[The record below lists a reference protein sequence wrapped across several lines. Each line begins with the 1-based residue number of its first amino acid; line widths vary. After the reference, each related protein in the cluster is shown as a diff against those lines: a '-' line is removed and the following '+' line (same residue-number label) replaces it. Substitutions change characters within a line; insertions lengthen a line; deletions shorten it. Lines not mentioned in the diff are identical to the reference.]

1 MVPAVPLSRPCS
13 SVCRA
18 GRHSCRGGFCAPC
31 RTGGRA
37 REASGDRELS
47 VSPAEL
53 GRDPGREAQ
62 PRAGGG
68 AGRGARGSFKG
79 GLAPPGPEPEAAAPA
94 AWAPRPRHEPAAGP
108 AGADLRPLGD
118 EGAPGHR
125 RLRQRHSVAQQGRR
139 RAPLPSPPRPDPA
152 RPALSR
158 ARAVPAGERRAAG
171 HQAVPPGAE
180 PAQPRALGAGDP
192 DHEEVR
198 RRRGG
203 PGSARRGAAWRRRA
217 GAGRAG
223 PALESRRG
231 GGGSGVPRTRG
242 LPPAAVPPPSSVLR
256 CRRSAEHSA
265 PALPRGWAARVGRHG
280 SGSGLVRGMAA
291 AGVGRLGSAGCRPVA
306 SKQISRVFPLRESTA
321 CTREARNWDES
332 PGPRRMDEL

>member
-18 GRHSCRGGFCAPC
+18 GRPSCRGGFCAPC

-231 GGGSGVPRTRG
+231 GGVPAFLG
-242 LPPAAVPPPSSVLR
+242 LGGFLLRPSRRRLR
-256 CRRSAEHSA
+256 CCAAAAPRSTALLLCLGAGPLAWGGTA
-265 PALPRGWAARVGRHG
+265 PARGSSGEWQQPVSDG
-280 SGSGLVRGMAA
+280 SDQQ
-291 AGVGRLGSAGCRPVA
+291 GVVL
-306 SKQISRVFPLRESTA
+306 
-321 CTREARNWDES
+321 
-332 PGPRRMDEL
+332 